1 MGLLNHLTY
10 DGVDSSD
17 FGVFISGEGAF
28 DAPARRGEMI
38 SIPGRNG
45 SLFMDEGVFENI
57 TVEYPAFIG
66 TGYEEI
72 FRTKLGDL
80 RSALSSRGNYKRLTD
95 TYHPDEFRL
104 GVFREGLEVDPQHI
118 TRAGGFTMK
127 FDCKPQRFLVEGE
140 QSYFFN
146 GNGTINNPT
155 LFESSPL
162 IKVTGNGTVA
172 IGENGEYR
180 FIVSN
185 NDGTIWI
192 DSEIMEA
199 YLPAG
204 ELYPWT
210 DENGD
215 QITQEIEIGLELMD
229 GSVYPTNM
237 LSYIEFI
244 NSEMPK
250 IPPGVQPIRMSS
262 SITELEIIPRWWR
275 L

>member
-66 TGYEEI
+66 TGYEEL

-140 QSYFFN
+140 YPQLFVA
-146 GNGTINNPT
+146 NGTITNPT
-155 LFESSPL
+155 DFESSPL

-172 IGENGEYR
+172 IGADGEYR

-204 ELYPWT
+204 QVYPWT

-215 QITQEIEIGLELMD
+215 QITQEIEIGLELLD
-229 GSVYPTNM
+229 GSEYPTNM
-237 LSYIEFI
+237 LSYIEFV

-250 IPPGVQPIRMSS
+250 IPPGVQPVRMSPT
-262 SITELEIIPRWWR
+262 ITELEIIPRWWR

>member
-66 TGYEEI
+66 TGYEEL

-104 GVFREGLEVDPQHI
+104 GVFRDGLEVDPQHI

-127 FDCKPQRFLVEGE
+127 FDCKPQRFLVSGE
-140 QSYFFN
+140 ESFVFTQ
-146 GNGTINNPT
+146 NGTITNPT

-172 IGENGEYR
+172 IGDNGEYR
-180 FIVSN
+180 FIVSGN
-185 NDGTIWI
+185 TGTIWI

-199 YLPAG
+199 YFPAG

-210 DENGD
+210 DENGN
-215 QITQEIEIGLELMD
+215 QITQELEIGLEFID
-229 GSVYPTNM
+229 GTVYPTNM
-237 LSYIEFI
+237 LSYIEFV
-244 NSEMPK
+244 NSEMPR
-250 IPPGVQPIRMSS
+250 IPPGEQPVRMSPT
-262 SITELEIIPRWWR
+262 IIELEIIPRWWR

>member
-1 MGLLNHLTY
+1 MGLLNHIVF
-10 DGVDSSD
+10 DGVDSSS

-66 TGYEEI
+66 TGYEAL
-72 FRTKLGDL
+72 FRQRLGDL
-80 RSALSSRGNYKRLTD
+80 RSALTSRGNYKRLTD

-104 GVFREGLEVDPQHI
+104 GVYREGLEVDPKVI
-118 TRAGGFTMK
+118 TRAGNFTLK
-127 FDCKPQRFLVEGE
+127 FDCKPQRFLLSGE
-140 QSYFFN
+140 APEVFASN
-146 GNGTINNPT
+146 GVIYNPT
-155 LFESSPL
+155 LFASSPI

-180 FIVSN
+180 FVVSN
-185 NDGTIWI
+185 NPGTITI
-192 DSEIMEA
+192 DADVMEA

-210 DENGD
+210 DENDD
-215 QITQEIEIGLELMD
+215 QLEQEIGIGLELLN
-229 GSVYPTNM
+229 GSEYPTNM
-237 LSYIEFI
+237 LSCIEFF
-244 NSEMPK
+244 NSIMPK
-250 IPPGVQPIRMSS
+250 IEPGEQPVRMSPT
-262 SITELEIIPRWWR
+262 ITEVEIIPRWWR

>member
-1 MGLLNHLTY
+1 MGLLNKLIF

-66 TGYEEI
+66 TSYKEI

-80 RSALSSRGNYKRLTD
+80 RSALTSRGNYKRLTD

-104 GVFREGLEVDPQHI
+104 GVYREGLEVDPQYL
-118 TRAGGFTMK
+118 TRAGGFTLK
-127 FDCKPQRFLVEGE
+127 FDCKPQRFLVSGE
-140 QSYFFN
+140 ISHYFYSN
-146 GNGTINNPT
+146 GVIVNPT
-155 LFESSPL
+155 LFASSP
-162 IKVTGNGTVA
+162 IIRVIGNGTVA
-172 IGENGEYR
+172 IGENGKYR
-180 FIVSN
+180 FIVSDN
-185 NDGTIWI
+185 PGIITI
-192 DSEIMEA
+192 DTEIMEA

-204 ELYPWT
+204 EVYLWT
-210 DENGD
+210 DEND
-215 QITQEIEIGLELMD
+215 EVIEQELGIELEFVD
-229 GSVYPTNM
+229 GTTYPTNM
-237 LSYIEFI
+237 LTHIEFI
-244 NSEMPK
+244 NSVMPK
-250 IPPGVQPIRMSS
+250 LDPGEVPIRMSPTIS
-262 SITELEIIPRWWR
+262 ELEIIPRWWR

>member
-17 FGVFISGEGAF
+17 FGVFISGEGVF

-57 TVEYPAFIG
+57 TVKYPAFIG
-66 TGYEEI
+66 TGYEEL

-104 GVFREGLEVDPQHI
+104 GVYREGLEVDPEHI
-118 TRAGGFTMK
+118 TRAGSFTIK
-127 FDCKPQRFLVEGE
+127 FDCKPQRFLVSGE
-140 QSYFFN
+140 TSFYYSQ
-146 GNGTINNPT
+146 NGTITNPT
-155 LFESSPL
+155 LFESSPI
-162 IKVTGNGTVA
+162 IKVTGNGMIA
-172 IGENGEYR
+172 IGENGKYR

-185 NDGTIWI
+185 NPGTITI

-210 DENGD
+210 DENGE
-215 QITQEIEIGLELMD
+215 QLEQEIGIGLEFID
-229 GSVYPTNM
+229 GSQDPTNM
-237 LSYIEFI
+237 LNYIEFVDSI
-244 NSEMPK
+244 MPK
-250 IPPGVQPIRMSS
+250 IPPGEVPIYMSN
-262 SITELEIIPRWWR
+262 SIRSLEIIPRWWR

>member
-17 FGVFISGEGAF
+17 FGVFISGEGVF

-66 TGYEEI
+66 TGYEEL

-127 FDCKPQRFLVEGE
+127 FDCKPQRFLVSGE
-140 QSYFFN
+140 DPVLFVA
-146 GNGTINNPT
+146 NGTITNPT
-155 LFESSPL
+155 LFESAPL
-162 IKVTGNGTVA
+162 LKVTGNGGVA
-172 IGENGEYR
+172 IGPYR
-180 FIVSN
+180 FNVVN
-185 NDGTIWI
+185 NEWTIIIDTEII
-192 DSEIMEA
+192 DS
-199 YLPAG
+199 YLPAN
-204 ELYPWT
+204 EIYLLE
-210 DENGD
+210 DENGRV
-215 QITQEIEIGLELMD
+215 ITDEIGIEIEVVN
-229 GSVYPTNM
+229 GSEKPVNM
-237 LSYIEFI
+237 NSHIEFV
-244 NSEMPK
+244 NNKVPK
-250 IPPGVQPIRMSS
+250 IPPGEQLIRMSRTIS
-262 SITELEIIPRWWR
+262 ALEIIPRWWR

>member
-10 DGVDSSD
+10 DGVDSSS
-17 FGVFISGEGAF
+17 FGVFISGDGVF

-66 TGYEEI
+66 TGYEAL

-80 RSALSSRGNYKRLTD
+80 RSWLSSRGNYKRLTD

-104 GVFREGLEVDPQHI
+104 GIFREGLEVDPQHI

-127 FDCKPQRFLVEGE
+127 FDCKPQRFLVSGE
-140 QSYFFN
+140 IPALFLA
-146 GNGTINNPT
+146 NGTITNPT
-155 LFESSPL
+155 LFASSPL

-172 IGENGEYR
+172 IGEDGKYR
-180 FIVSN
+180 FIVSGN
-185 NDGTIWI
+185 TGTIWI
-192 DSEIMEA
+192 DTEIMEA

-204 ELYPWT
+204 VAYPWT

-215 QITQEIEIGLELMD
+215 QLEQEIGIGLELLD
-229 GSVYPTNM
+229 GFEFPENM
-237 LSYIEFI
+237 LGYIEFV
-244 NSEMPK
+244 NSVMPK
-250 IPPGVQPIRMSS
+250 IDPGEQPVRMSPT
-262 SITELEIIPRWWR
+262 ITELEIIPRWWR

>member
-17 FGVFISGEGAF
+17 FGVFISGEGVF

-66 TGYEEI
+66 TGYEEL

-104 GVFREGLEVDPQHI
+104 GIFREGLEVDPQHI

-127 FDCKPQRFLVEGE
+127 FDCKPQRFLVSGE
-140 QSYFFN
+140 ESVFFSE
-146 GNGTINNPT
+146 NGTITNPT
-155 LFESSPL
+155 LFASSPL
-162 IKVTGNGTVA
+162 IRVFGNGTVA

-180 FIVSN
+180 FTVSN
-185 NDGTIWI
+185 NTGTITI

-204 ELYPWT
+204 TLYPWT
-210 DENGD
+210 DENEE
-215 QITQEIEIGLELMD
+215 QLTQEIGIGLELLD
-229 GSVYPTNM
+229 GSLYPENM
-237 LSYIEFI
+237 LGNIEFF
-244 NSEMPK
+244 NSKMPM
-250 IPPGVQPIRMSS
+250 IPPGEQLVRMSPT
-262 SITELEIIPRWWR
+262 IYRLEIIPRWWR

>member
-10 DGVDSSD
+10 DGVDSSS
-17 FGVFISGEGAF
+17 FGVFISGDGVF

-66 TGYEEI
+66 TGYEAL
-72 FRTKLGDL
+72 FRQKLGDL
-80 RSALSSRGNYKRLTD
+80 RSWLTSRGNYKRLTD

-104 GVFREGLEVDPQHI
+104 GVYREGLEVDPQHI
-118 TRAGGFTMK
+118 TRAGEFTLK
-127 FDCKPQRFLVEGE
+127 FDCKPQRFLFSGE
-140 QSYFFN
+140 TPVVFYSN
-146 GNGTINNPT
+146 GKITNPT
-155 LFESSPL
+155 LFEAAPI

-185 NDGTIWI
+185 NDGTIII

-204 ELYPWT
+204 TLNPWT
-210 DENGD
+210 DENGEQLD
-215 QITQEIEIGLELMD
+215 QELDIGLELMD
-229 GSVYPTNM
+229 GTVYPTNM
-237 LSYIEFI
+237 LSYIEFV
-244 NSEMPK
+244 NSVMPK
-250 IPPGVQPIRMSS
+250 IPPGEQPIRMSP
-262 SITELEIIPRWWR
+262 SITKLEIIPRWWR

>member
-17 FGVFISGEGAF
+17 FGVFISGEGVF

-66 TGYEEI
+66 TGYEEL

-104 GVFREGLEVDPQHI
+104 GVFRDGLEVDPQHI

-140 QSYFFN
+140 YPQLFVA
-146 GNGTINNPT
+146 NGTITNPT
-155 LFESSPL
+155 DFESSPL
-162 IKVTGNGTVA
+162 IKVTGNGTVS
-172 IGENGEYR
+172 IGENGKYR
-180 FIVSN
+180 FVVSN
-185 NDGTIWI
+185 NPGTITI

-199 YLPAG
+199 YTPAG
-204 ELYPWT
+204 TLYPWT

-215 QITQEIEIGLELMD
+215 QITQEIEIGIEFIN

-237 LSYIEFI
+237 LGYIEFVG
-244 NSEMPK
+244 SVMPK
-250 IPPGVQPIRMSS
+250 IPPGEQPVRMSPT
-262 SITELEIIPRWWR
+262 ITQLEIIPRWWR

>member
-10 DGVDSSD
+10 DGVDSSS
-17 FGVFISGEGAF
+17 FGVFISGDGVF

-57 TVEYPAFIG
+57 EVEYPAFIG
-66 TGYEEI
+66 TSYKSL
-72 FRTKLGDL
+72 FRTKLGAF
-80 RSALSSRGNYKRLTD
+80 RSALTSRGNYKRLTD

-104 GVFREGLEVDPQHI
+104 AVYREGLEVDPQYL
-118 TRAGGFTMK
+118 TRAGGFTLK
-127 FDCKPQRFLVEGE
+127 FDCKPQRFLKSGE
-140 QSYFFN
+140 TAQIFTAN
-146 GNGTINNPT
+146 GSIVNPT
-155 LFESSPL
+155 LFASSPL

-172 IGENGEYR
+172 IGEDGKYR

-185 NDGTIWI
+185 NYGTIWI
-192 DSEIMEA
+192 DTEIMEA

-204 ELYPWT
+204 EVYPWT

-215 QITQEIEIGLELMD
+215 QLEQEIGIGLELLD
-229 GSVYPTNM
+229 GPEYPTNM
-237 LSYIEFI
+237 LGYIEFV
-244 NSEMPK
+244 NSVMPK
-250 IPPGVQPIRMSS
+250 IDPGEQPIRMSPT
-262 SITELEIIPRWWR
+262 IEELEIIPRWWR

>member
-10 DGVDSSD
+10 DGVDSSS
-17 FGVFISGEGAF
+17 FGVFISGEGVF

-66 TGYEEI
+66 TSYEAL
-72 FRTKLGDL
+72 FRQKLGDL
-80 RSALSSRGNYKRLTD
+80 RSAMTSRGNYKRLTD

-104 GVFREGLEVDPQHI
+104 GVYREGLEVDPQYL
-118 TRAGGFTMK
+118 TRAGGFTLK
-127 FDCKPQRFLVEGE
+127 FDCKPQRFLISGE
-140 QSYFFN
+140 IPHIFIA
-146 GNGTINNPT
+146 NGTIINPT
-155 LFESSPL
+155 LFASSPL

-172 IGENGEYR
+172 FGNNGEYR

-185 NDGTIWI
+185 NTGTIWI
-192 DSEIMEA
+192 DTDIMEA

-204 ELYPWT
+204 DLYPWT

-215 QITQEIEIGLELMD
+215 QLNQEIGIGLELLD
-229 GSVYPTNM
+229 GSEFPENM
-237 LSYIEFI
+237 LGYIEFV
-244 NSEMPK
+244 NSVMPK
-250 IPPGVQPIRMSS
+250 IDPGEQPIWMSS
-262 SITELEIIPRWWR
+262 SIEELEIIPRWWR

>member
-57 TVEYPAFIG
+57 EVEYPAFIG
-66 TGYEEI
+66 TGREVL
-72 FRTKLGDL
+72 FRQRLGDL
-80 RSALSSRGNYKRLTD
+80 RSWLSSRGDYKRLTD

-104 GVFREGLEVDPQHI
+104 GVYREGLEVDPQHI
-118 TRAGGFTMK
+118 TRAGEFTIK
-127 FDCKPQRFLVEGE
+127 FDCKPQRFLVSGE
-140 QSYFFN
+140 DPVLFREN
-146 GNGTINNPT
+146 GSITNPT
-155 LFESSPL
+155 LFESFPL
-162 IKVTGNGTVA
+162 IRVTGDGTVA
-172 IGENGEYR
+172 IGENGKYR

-185 NDGTIWI
+185 NPGSIWI

-204 ELYPWT
+204 TLYPWT

-215 QITQEIEIGLELMD
+215 QLTQELEIGLELMD
-229 GSVYPTNM
+229 GTAYPTNM
-237 LSYIEFI
+237 LSYIEFV
-244 NSEMPK
+244 NSVMPK
-250 IPPGVQPIRMSS
+250 IPPGEQPIRMSPT
-262 SITELEIIPRWWR
+262 ITELEIIPRWWR

>member
-17 FGVFISGEGAF
+17 FGVFISGEGVF

-66 TGYEEI
+66 TGYEEL
-72 FRTKLGDL
+72 FRTKLGEL

-104 GVFREGLEVDPQHI
+104 GVFREGIEVDPQHI

-127 FDCKPQRFLVEGE
+127 FDCKPQRFLVSGE
-140 QSYFFN
+140 IPVVFTSN
-146 GNGTINNPT
+146 GIITNPT
-155 LFESSPL
+155 LFNAKPL
-162 IKVTGNGTVA
+162 LKVIGNGTVR
-172 IGENGEYR
+172 IEPYE
-180 FIVSN
+180 FHISN
-185 NDGTIWI
+185 NGGVAYI
-192 DSEIMEA
+192 DSEIMESYA
-199 YLPAG
+199 LYKK
-204 ELYPWT
+204 LYPLTAENLTEIT
-210 DENGD
+210 DENGTV
-215 QITQEIEIGLELMD
+215 ILVSKGETPRNINNLIEYTNF
-229 GSVYPTNM
+229 VYPEIVPGNVPVVI
-237 LSYIEFI
+237 SSGI
-244 NSEMPK
+244 SEL
-250 IPPGVQPIRMSS
+250 
-262 SITELEIIPRWWR
+262 TIIPRWWR

>member
-17 FGVFISGEGAF
+17 FGVFISGEGVF

-66 TGYEEI
+66 TGYEEL

-95 TYHPDEFRL
+95 TYHTDEFRL

-127 FDCKPQRFLVEGE
+127 FDCKPQRFLVSGE
-140 QSYFFN
+140 EPQIFTT
-146 GNGTINNPT
+146 NGTITNPT
-155 LFESSPL
+155 DFESSPI

-172 IGENGEYR
+172 IGPYV
-180 FIVSN
+180 FVVS
-185 NDGTIWI
+185 GSSTTITI
-192 DSEIMEA
+192 DADLMET
-199 YLPAG
+199 YIPAG
-204 ELYPWT
+204 DVYYLTNEQG
-210 DENGD
+210 NN
-215 QITQEIEIGLELMD
+215 ITQEIGINIEVAD
-229 GSVYPTNM
+229 GYIYPQNM
-237 LSYIEFI
+237 NSFI
-244 NSEMPK
+244 QFANSSMPK
-250 IPPGVQPIRMSS
+250 IPPGENVIGMSNT
-262 SITELEIIPRWWR
+262 IAMIEIIPRWWR

>member
-1 MGLLNHLTY
+1 MGLLNYLTY
-10 DGVDSSD
+10 DGVDSRD

-66 TGYEEI
+66 TGYEAI

-80 RSALSSRGNYKRLTD
+80 RSALTSRGNYKRLTD

-104 GVFREGLEVDPQHI
+104 GVYREGLEVDPQHI
-118 TRAGGFTMK
+118 TRAGGFTLK
-127 FDCKPQRFLVEGE
+127 FDCKPQRFLVSGE
-140 QSYFFN
+140 ATQVFAD
-146 GNGTINNPT
+146 NGTITNPT
-155 LFESSPL
+155 LFAASPL
-162 IKVTGNGTVA
+162 IRVVGNGTVA
-172 IGENGEYR
+172 IGENGKYR

-185 NDGTIWI
+185 NPGTIII
-192 DSEIMEA
+192 DSDIMEA
-199 YLPAG
+199 YVPAG

-210 DENGD
+210 DEND
-215 QITQEIEIGLELMD
+215 VQLEQELDIGMEFVD
-229 GSVYPTNM
+229 GTVYPTNM
-237 LSYIEFI
+237 LDHIEFV
-244 NSEMPK
+244 NSVMPR
-250 IPPGVQPIRMSS
+250 IDPGEQPIRMSPT
-262 SITELEIIPRWWR
+262 INLVEIVPRWWR

>member
-10 DGVDSSD
+10 DGVDSSS
-17 FGVFISGEGAF
+17 FGVFISGDGVF

-57 TVEYPAFIG
+57 EVEYPAFIG
-66 TGYEEI
+66 TGYEAL
-72 FRTKLGDL
+72 FRQKLGDL
-80 RSALSSRGNYKRLTD
+80 RSWLTSRGNYKRLTD

-104 GVFREGLEVDPQHI
+104 GVYREGLEVDPQHI
-118 TRAGGFTMK
+118 TRAGKFTMK
-127 FDCKPQRFLVEGE
+127 FDCKPQRFLVSGE
-140 QSYFFN
+140 TPVYFFY
-146 GNGTINNPT
+146 NGTIVNPT
-155 LFESSPL
+155 LFASSPL

-180 FIVSN
+180 FIVSGN
-185 NDGTIWI
+185 SGTIWM
-192 DSEIMEA
+192 DTEIMEA

-204 ELYPWT
+204 EVYPWT

-215 QITQEIEIGLELMD
+215 QLEEEIGIGLELMN
-229 GSVYPTNM
+229 GSVYPENM
-237 LSYIEFI
+237 LGHIEFI
-244 NSEMPK
+244 NNKMPK
-250 IPPGVQPIRMSS
+250 IEPGEQPVRMSPT
-262 SITELEIIPRWWR
+262 IEEVLIIPRWWR

>member
-17 FGVFISGEGAF
+17 FGVFISGEGVF

-66 TGYEEI
+66 TGYEEL

-104 GVFREGLEVDPQHI
+104 GIFREGLEVDPQHI
-118 TRAGGFTMK
+118 ARAGGFTMK
-127 FDCKPQRFLVEGE
+127 FDCKPQRFLVSGE
-140 QSYFFN
+140 QSQVFAAN
-146 GNGTINNPT
+146 GSITNPT
-155 LFESSPL
+155 LFASSPL
-162 IKVTGNGTVA
+162 IKVTGNGTIA
-172 IGENGEYR
+172 IGQYIFR
-180 FIVSN
+180 VSGN
-185 NDGTIWI
+185 YTTIWI
-192 DSEIMEA
+192 DTENMEA

-204 ELYPWT
+204 ELHDLT
-210 DENGD
+210 EEEGEV
-215 QITQEIEIGLELMD
+215 ITQEIGIDIQIND
-229 GSVYPTNM
+229 GYVHPLNM
-237 LSYIEFI
+237 LGYIEFV
-244 NSEMPK
+244 NSIMPK
-250 IPPGVQPIRMSS
+250 IDPGENEIRMSPTIS
-262 SITELEIIPRWWR
+262 MLEIIPRWWR

>member
-10 DGVDSSD
+10 DGVDSSS
-17 FGVFISGEGAF
+17 FGVFISGDGVF

-57 TVEYPAFIG
+57 VVEYPAFIG
-66 TGYEEI
+66 TGYEDL

-80 RSALSSRGNYKRLTD
+80 RSWLTSRGNYKRLTD

-104 GVFREGLEVDPQHI
+104 GVYREGLEVDPQHI
-118 TRAGGFTMK
+118 TRAGEFTMK
-127 FDCKPQRFLVEGE
+127 FDCKPQRFLISGE
-140 QSYFFN
+140 DSVLFFEN
-146 GNGTINNPT
+146 GSIINPT

-162 IKVTGNGTVA
+162 IRVTGNGTVA
-172 IGENGEYR
+172 IGENGKYR

-185 NDGTIWI
+185 NTGTIWI

-204 ELYPWT
+204 TLYPWT
-210 DENGD
+210 DENGN
-215 QITQEIEIGLELMD
+215 QLTQELEIGLELID
-229 GSVYPTNM
+229 GTVYPTNM
-237 LSYIEFI
+237 LNYIEFV
-244 NSEMPK
+244 NSVMPK
-250 IPPGVQPIRMSS
+250 IPPGEQPVRMSPT
-262 SITELEIIPRWWR
+262 ITQLEIIPRWWC

>member
-1 MGLLNHLTY
+1 MGLLNYLTY
-10 DGVDSSD
+10 DGVDSRD

-45 SLFMDEGVFENI
+45 SLFIDEGVFENI

-66 TGYEEI
+66 TGYEAI

-80 RSALSSRGNYKRLTD
+80 RSALTSRGNYKRLTD

-104 GVFREGLEVDPQHI
+104 GVYREGLEVDPQHI
-118 TRAGGFTMK
+118 TRAGSFTMK
-127 FDCKPQRFLVEGE
+127 FDCKPQRFLVSGE
-140 QSYFFN
+140 LTCTFTE
-146 GNGTINNPT
+146 NGTITNPT
-155 LFESSPL
+155 LFASAPL
-162 IKVTGNGTVA
+162 IKIIGNGTVA
-172 IGENGEYR
+172 IGENGKYR

-185 NDGTIWI
+185 NPGTITI

-204 ELYPWT
+204 ELYPWE
-210 DENGD
+210 DENGE
-215 QITQEIEIGLELMD
+215 QITQELEIGLEFID

-237 LSYIEFI
+237 LGYIEFVD
-244 NSEMPK
+244 SVMPK
-250 IPPGVQPIRMSS
+250 IDPGEQPVRMSPT
-262 SITELEIIPRWWR
+262 ITQLEIIPRWWR

>member
-1 MGLLNHLTY
+1 MGLLNKLIF
-10 DGVDSSD
+10 DGVDSSS
-17 FGVFISGEGAF
+17 FGVFISGDGVF

-66 TGYEEI
+66 TSYREL

-80 RSALSSRGNYKRLTD
+80 RSALTSSGNYKRLTD

-104 GVFREGLEVDPQHI
+104 GVYRSGLEVDPKVI
-118 TRAGGFTMK
+118 TRAGNFTLK
-127 FDCKPQRFLVEGE
+127 FDCKPQRFLVSGE
-140 QSYFFN
+140 VPVVFFAN
-146 GNGTINNPT
+146 GYITNPT
-155 LFESSPL
+155 LFAAAPL
-162 IKVTGNGTVA
+162 IRVSGNGVVS
-172 IGENGEYR
+172 IGVNGKYR

-185 NDGTIWI
+185 NPGVITI

-204 ELYPWT
+204 DLYPWT
-210 DENGD
+210 DENGNQLD
-215 QITQEIEIGLELMD
+215 QELGIGLELMD
-229 GSVYPTNM
+229 GTTYPTNM
-237 LSYIEFI
+237 LSHIQFV
-244 NSEMPK
+244 NSLMPK
-250 IPPGVQPIRMSS
+250 IDPGEQPINMSNT
-262 SITELEIIPRWWR
+262 ITKLEIIPRWWR